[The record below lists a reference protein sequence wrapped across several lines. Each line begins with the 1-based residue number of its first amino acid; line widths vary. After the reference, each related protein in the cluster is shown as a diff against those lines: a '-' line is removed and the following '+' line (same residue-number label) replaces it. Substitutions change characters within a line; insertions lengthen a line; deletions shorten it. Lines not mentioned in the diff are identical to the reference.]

1 MTGAVPGDPGRR
13 LRALLDQAD
22 TAIAV
27 AGGATPLEAL
37 CAARAGFEAFY
48 VSGYAAAAWRYGL
61 PDVGLTG
68 LAEITDT
75 VGAIASVAATLLFV
89 DADTGYGDVSNVVR
103 TVQALE
109 RAGAAAIQIEDQVS
123 PKRCGHLD
131 GKQVIPADDMVRK
144 VRAASAG
151 RLSPDT
157 VIVAR
162 TDALAPL
169 GLGEAITRANR
180 YADAGGDVI
189 FVDAP
194 ESVEDLEAIA
204 TQVDAP
210 LIVNMSES
218 GKTPILPLAELDAM
232 GFNIAIYPT
241 AALRLAVGVI
251 DQMFQSLRRDGSTSA
266 WVNQMMTMDDLNALL
281 GLDELR
287 RFEDGLGADR

>member
-1 MTGAVPGDPGRR
+1 
-13 LRALLDQAD
+13 
-22 TAIAV
+22 
-27 AGGATPLEAL
+27 
-37 CAARAGFEAFY
+37 
-48 VSGYAAAAWRYGL
+48 
-61 PDVGLTG
+61 
-68 LAEITDT
+68 
-75 VGAIASVAATLLFV
+75 
-89 DADTGYGDVSNVVR
+89 
-103 TVQALE
+103 
-109 RAGAAAIQIEDQVS
+109 
-123 PKRCGHLD
+123 
-131 GKQVIPADDMVRK
+131 
-144 VRAASAG
+144 
-151 RLSPDT
+151 
-157 VIVAR
+157 
-162 TDALAPL
+162 
-169 GLGEAITRANR
+169 
-180 YADAGGDVI
+180 VI

>member
-1 MTGAVPGDPGRR
+1 MTGAVPGDPGRH